1 MSGMSGAIP
10 LLKASQVAL
19 WMRPVLAAER
29 WIASGKL
36 AQIAGC
42 FFDAVQGMS
51 SECTSTTT
59 TARRCPEPTT
69 QVSPRVRT
77 LEFGRLRST
86 AKEKAA
92 SASCAARRRLASSLT
107 SPSLTFDEIR
117 SWRVQDLIAGRRPKF
132 VSPSDPAA
140 QWTGAMRGPAFF
152 AYSDKLCPFERSC
165 RRRVQSRSVG
175 DVGSI
180 SGLPKSGDAAI
191 TPRRSIA
198 RKVGFAKNR
207 HPFAARP
214 VAMCYS

>member
-10 LLKASQVAL
+10 ILKASQVAL

-59 TARRCPEPTT
+59 TARHCPEPTT
-69 QVSPRVRT
+69 QVGPRVRT

-86 AKEKAA
+86 AKQKPA

-117 SWRVQDLIAGRRPKF
+117 SWRV
-132 VSPSDPAA
+132 
-140 QWTGAMRGPAFF
+140 M
-152 AYSDKLCPFERSC
+152 
-165 RRRVQSRSVG
+165 
-175 DVGSI
+175 
-180 SGLPKSGDAAI
+180 
-191 TPRRSIA
+191 
-198 RKVGFAKNR
+198 
-207 HPFAARP
+207 
-214 VAMCYS
+214 